1 MKMGGQALHLITSVN
16 SLCIEKETQENTN
29 TITKHKI
36 NTTDLF
42 CVLHTHSL
50 KIHIQLQNT
59 NTKHKIKEP
68 KKWGDD
74 SYI

>member
-29 TITKHKI
+29 TITPHTFFE
-36 NTTDLF
+36 NTYT
-42 CVLHTHSL
+42 T
-50 KIHIQLQNT
+50 
-59 NTKHKIKEP
+59 TKHKIKEP

-74 SYI
+74 SYIWLALCTPLS